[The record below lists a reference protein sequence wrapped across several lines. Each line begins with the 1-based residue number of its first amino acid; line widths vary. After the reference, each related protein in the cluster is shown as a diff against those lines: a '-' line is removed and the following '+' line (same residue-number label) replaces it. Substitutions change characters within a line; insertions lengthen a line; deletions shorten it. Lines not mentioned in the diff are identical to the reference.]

1 MAICFSP
8 REAFKVANFALISDR
23 FGMPNIVVK
32 KHLNAAVTGIA
43 AVLNAAMASK
53 EIFNANVVKYCDFG

>member
-1 MAICFSP
+1 MGLHYHYH
-8 REAFKVANFALISDR
+8 RTNTFALISDR